1 MEIEFFLLFVWVY
14 RYSLPALL
22 ILTGIKV
29 AVGLIKY
36 FKNKKAGTLSTG
48 TESKK
53 ERTIRYLGIVLRHAF
68 ATIVSSF
75 LVPLVLIPFT
85 MFVPVPAFYIIAL
98 AISTAIIFLLE
109 KFVKWLTPKPV
120 TTEMPHLYMR
130 R

>member
-1 MEIEFFLLFVWVY
+1 MEMEFFLLFVWA
-14 RYSLPALL
+14 YSLPALL

-36 FKNKKAGTLSTG
+36 FKNKKAGTLSPR

-53 ERTIRYLGIVLRHAF
+53 ERAIRYLGVVLRHAL
-68 ATIVSSF
+68 AAIVSSF

-85 MFVPVPAFYIIAL
+85 MFVPVTAFYIIAL
-98 AISTAIIFLLE
+98 AISTAVIFLLE
-109 KFVKWLTPKPV
+109 KFFKWLASKPV